1 MENYTMINFSGHLR
15 NIKNSNGFFDD
26 SMPLMVNCCG
36 KQVFLT
42 QDYFLKREKGRVDYQ
57 IIYVYKGTGSFYID
71 NEWKKLRA
79 GSIILF
85 RPHEPQLYSY
95 YFSEK
100 PEIYWLHF
108 TGSQCEEI
116 LNKYDIKNCYI
127 GEIMYLQVLFQT
139 IITELQLKQLNFED
153 VVLAYFHILLSTIHR
168 SFQNTL
174 QTSSNDFSLDRLIIE
189 LNSKYMDSWTVSSMA
204 DFCKLSVSYF
214 SHTFKNKTGFSP
226 MQFLNNLRIEKA
238 KDFLTSNTM
247 TITTVSHL
255 VGYEDP
261 LYFSRIFKKS
271 TGISPQHFYE
281 ATANAN
287 TPAFFQESL

>member
-15 NIKNSNGFFDD
+15 NIKNPNGFFDD
-26 SMPLMVNCCG
+26 SVPLMVNCCG
-36 KQVFLT
+36 KQVFMT
-42 QDYFLKREKGRVDYQ
+42 QDYFLKREKGRGDYQ
-57 IIYVYKGTGSFYID
+57 IIYVYKGAASFYID

-95 YFSEK
+95 YSSEK

-139 IITELQLKQLNFED
+139 IITELQLKQSNFED

>member
-1 MENYTMINFSGHLR
+1 MINLSGHLR
-15 NIKNSNGFFDD
+15 NIKNSNGFFDA
-26 SMPLMVNCCG
+26 SSPLTVNCCG

-42 QDYFLKREKGRVDYQ
+42 HDYFLKRENGRVDYQ
-57 IIYVYKGTGSFYID
+57 LIYVYKGTGSFYID

-79 GSIILF
+79 GSIVLF
-85 RPHEPQLYSY
+85 RPHEPQFYSY

-100 PEIYWLHF
+100 PEIYWIHF

-116 LNKYDIKNCYI
+116 LTRYDIKNCYV
-127 GEIMYLQVLFQT
+127 GEILSLQILFQT

-153 VVLAYFHILLSTIHR
+153 VVLANFHILLSTIHR
-168 SFQNTL
+168 SVQNTL

-189 LNSKYMDSWTVSSMA
+189 LNSKYMNPWTVSSMA

-214 SHTFKNKTGFSP
+214 SHTFKHKTGCSP
-226 MQFLNNLRIEKA
+226 MQFLNTLRIEKA

-247 TITTVSHL
+247 TVTTVSHL
-255 VGYEDP
+255 VGYDDP
-261 LYFSRIFKKS
+261 LYFSRVFKRS
-271 TGISPQHFYE
+271 TGISPQYFYQ

-287 TPAFFQESL
+287 TPSFFQESI